1 MSLLIEGALP
11 GSPIAPGF
19 ESQVRGETAGGS
31 FGDLLAQLFAAP
43 AQRAEAL
50 AAELEVEP
58 EGPQLAEAAVAEA
71 EVEEGAGQPS
81 PLANLLALPHLTVTT
96 LSPIT
101 LTSPAPSQGGEP
113 QPAGTTPPQSPAE
126 PASELEAPAFDSAEA
141 QPVAGELPIFAN
153 GQPTEPSTDPG
164 GEQQPIAMKAVQ
176 PPVEASEATQPSQP
190 SPIVE
195 SETQQSVVRPVGNA
209 NASNGNG
216 NNEGNREQGRPQFA
230 NNVVAAAHNASQTGG
245 AAVAEVAQS
254 AGAES
259 APQLMAPDQVVE
271 AVIERAEAGGGEVS
285 IRLDPPE
292 LGEVTIRVITDGD
305 SVRVHIQVERPE
317 AVQLLRN
324 AASALE
330 SLLSERGLDLSD
342 VFVGAD
348 QRGPREQS
356 GKQSEA
362 REDESET
369 PFSALLSAPPGAEV
383 RQHNRIR
390 SAYNPDGALL
400 YRV

>member
-19 ESQVRGETAGGS
+19 ESQVSGETAGGS

-43 AQRAEAL
+43 AQQAEAL
-50 AAELEVEP
+50 AADLEVEL
-58 EGPQLAEAAVAEA
+58 EGPQFAEAAVAEA
-71 EVEEGAGQPS
+71 VVEEGAGQPS
-81 PLANLLALPHLTVTT
+81 PLASLLALPHLTVTT
-96 LSPIT
+96 PSPIT
-101 LTSPAPSQGGEP
+101 LTSPAPPQGSEA
-113 QPAGTTPPQSPAE
+113 QPAQTTPPQPLAE
-126 PASELEAPAFDSAEA
+126 PAVEPEAPAFDSAEA
-141 QPVAGELPIFAN
+141 QPVAGELPIVAN
-153 GQPTEPSTDPG
+153 GQPTEPNTDPG
-164 GEQQPIAMKAVQ
+164 GEQPPIAMKAVQ

-209 NASNGNG
+209 NASNGSG
-216 NNEGNREQGRPQFA
+216 EGSPEKGRPQFA
-230 NNVVAAAHNASQTGG
+230 NNVVTAAHNASQTGG
-245 AAVAEVAQS
+245 AAVAEAAHA
-254 AGAES
+254 AGSEP
-259 APQLMAPDQVVE
+259 APQTMAPEQVIE
-271 AVIERAEAGGGEVS
+271 AVIERAEAGGGEVH

-305 SVRVHIQVERPE
+305 SVRVHIQAERPE
-317 AVQLLRN
+317 AAQLLRN

-348 QRGPREQS
+348 QRGSREQF
-356 GKQSEA
+356 GNQSEA